1 MAFRVFC
8 FSPLFC
14 LAYFIQPFG
23 SLVAP
28 KTNKD
33 WAIDMMRSWYKDSK
47 INKDFDHNHDTLC
60 ISSSGGAKMCKGRTS
75 RLVSFEESA
84 AY

>member
-1 MAFRVFC
+1 
-8 FSPLFC
+8 
-14 LAYFIQPFG
+14 
-23 SLVAP
+23 
-28 KTNKD
+28 
-33 WAIDMMRSWYKDSK
+33 MMRSWYKDSK